1 MNVFSLLITT
11 PLGYILSTIYSLVEN
26 YGLAILIFTVV
37 VKLIMMPLIAK
48 QQKSMQAMQKI
59 QPQLEKIQKKYAND
73 QQKMQQET
81 MKIYQENKVNP
92 AGGCLPLLVQFPIII
107 GLYQVITKP
116 LQYILHLDVEV
127 VEKIAGVLNMEYP
140 RTSEITIANAISENA
155 ALIQEKI
162 GYAIEA
168 INFDFFGLDLSATP
182 SLKFISWLWLIPIL
196 SAITSYISSIIT
208 RKLSGNANS
217 AANEQMKT
225 MNIIMPLMSGYF
237 CFIMP
242 SGVGLY
248 WIASNVVQV
257 IQQVLLTMY
266 YRRKDEKESNERKN

>member
-11 PLGYILSTIYSLVEN
+11 PLGYILSTIYSLVQN
-26 YGLAILIFTVV
+26 YGVAILIFTVV
-37 VKLIMMPLIAK
+37 VKLIMMPLLAK
-48 QQKSMQAMQKI
+48 QQKSMQQMQKLK
-59 QPQLEKIQKKYAND
+59 PQLDKIQKKYAND

-92 AGGCLPLLVQFPIII
+92 AGGCLPLLIQFPIII

-127 VEKIAGVLNMEYP
+127 IGKVAGILNMEYP
-140 RTSEITIANAISENA
+140 RTSQITIANAISSNA
-155 ALIQEKI
+155 ATIQEKL
-162 GYAIEA
+162 GYAVET

-182 SLKFISWLWLIPIL
+182 DLKFISWLWLIPIL

-208 RKLSGNANS
+208 RKLSGNTDAV
-217 AANEQMKT
+217 NEQMKT

-257 IQQVLLTMY
+257 IQQVLLTTY
-266 YRRKDEKESNERKN
+266 YKRKDEKESNE

>member
-1 MNVFSLLITT
+1 LNVFSLLITT
-11 PLGYILSTIYSLVEN
+11 PLGYILSTIYSLVQN
-26 YGLAILIFTVV
+26 YGVAILIFTVV
-37 VKLIMMPLIAK
+37 VKLIMMPLLAK
-48 QQKSMQAMQKI
+48 QQKSMQQMQKLK
-59 QPQLEKIQKKYAND
+59 PQLDKIQKKYAND

-92 AGGCLPLLVQFPIII
+92 AGGCLPLLIQFPIII

-127 VEKIAGVLNMEYP
+127 IGKVAGILNMEYP
-140 RTSEITIANAISENA
+140 RTSQITIANAISSNA
-155 ALIQEKI
+155 ATIQEKL
-162 GYAIEA
+162 GYAVET

-182 SLKFISWLWLIPIL
+182 DLKFISWLWLIPIL

-208 RKLSGNANS
+208 RKLSGNTDAV
-217 AANEQMKT
+217 NEQMKT

-257 IQQVLLTMY
+257 IQQVLLTTY
-266 YRRKDEKESNERKN
+266 YKRKDEKESNE